1 MQHKPCLMSMR
12 KTKYGLVELTRR
24 KLSCPH
30 SKVLAQYYLDTL
42 ERVEVTGELEED
54 SNENTESK
62 NGTYACLHLALLV
75 HAMTHLSLCI
85 TVPAPE
91 P

>member
-1 MQHKPCLMSMR
+1 MQHKPCLISMR

-42 ERVEVTGELEED
+42 ERVEVTSEQED
-54 SNENTESK
+54 ESNENTESK
-62 NGTYACLHLALLV
+62 NGTPPP
-75 HAMTHLSLCI
+75 
-85 TVPAPE
+85 PAPSRLAS
-91 P
+91 PAHDACDL